1 MRTPGDRLQVRLL
14 SHSLIEVVTAIA
26 IISVL
31 ATLLVTAVG
40 TVKETAR
47 RTHAQSDLAQ
57 LVAAVRAY
65 YLAYGVYPVRRDQEG
80 AEVTFATDNSELMNV
95 LRDVPEGANAEHRLN
110 PKGIRLVE
118 VPSVHD
124 SDHAHSGICHG

>member
-26 IISVL
+26 IISIL
-31 ATLLVTAVG
+31 ASLLVTAVG

-57 LVAAVRAY
+57 LVAAVTGFEISTA
-65 YLAYGVYPVRRDQEG
+65 PD
-80 AEVTFATDNSELMNV
+80 VTDHQKIEQGPQVALEQHPFE
-95 LRDVPEGANAEHRLN
+95 R
-110 PKGIRLVE
+110 IR
-118 VPSVHD
+118 
-124 SDHAHSGICHG
+124 